1 MNGMAWPGKA
11 GLGRARRGRRG
22 SAWRGSAGQGMAGFM
37 DLQAPFPYFGGKS
50 RVADLVWR
58 RFGVVVNYVE
68 PFFGSGAVLLRRPV
82 ESTPEGNS
90 IESVN
95 DADAHVANFWRAIR
109 QDPDA
114 TADAADRPVS
124 ELDLHAVGDA
134 LFCRPSTRWPE
145 EPKDWANWLRAD
157 ETHYCPERAGCWAWF
172 LSNWI
177 GGLPSI
183 DESQNQNAAG
193 VHRQLPH
200 LGDAGR
206 GVSRQLPH
214 LGDAGTGECA
224 RRRQVLLD
232 WFSRLA
238 DRLRNVRVCCG
249 DWSRVCGPSVTG
261 AGSPCGVFLD
271 PPYSAEANRE
281 NALYST
287 ESATVAH
294 DVREWCLANGHDKRL
309 RIALC
314 GYDGEHEMPTDWEC
328 VPWKAKGGYANQSDS
343 AGRENAHRERIWF
356 SPGCLRPTK
365 HKQGVMFDD

>member
-1 MNGMAWPGKA
+1 M
-11 GLGRARRGRRG
+11 
-22 SAWRGSAGQGMAGFM
+22 SV
-37 DLQAPFPYFGGKS
+37 LQAPFAYFGGKS
-50 RVADLVWR
+50 RVSGLVWS
-58 RFGVVVNYVE
+58 RFGVVANYVE

-82 ESTPEGNS
+82 ESMPEGNS
-90 IESVN
+90 IETVN

-109 QDPDA
+109 HDPDA

-134 LFCRPSTRWPE
+134 LFIRPSNRWPE
-145 EPKDWANWLRAD
+145 EPKDWADWLRAD

-183 DESQNQNAAG
+183 DASENRNEAG
-193 VHRQLPH
+193 VHRKRPH
-200 LGDAGR
+200 LGDAGK
-206 GVSRQLPH
+206 GVSRRRPHLSNAGMGVSRKRPH
-214 LGDAGTGECA
+214 LGNAGMGECA

-232 WFSRLA
+232 WFGLLA

-271 PPYSAEANRE
+271 PPYSAEAGRDNR
-281 NALYST
+281 LYST

-294 DVREWCLANGHDKRL
+294 DVREWCLANGNDKSL

-314 GYDGEHEMPTDWEC
+314 GYEGEHDMPGWEC
-328 VPWKAKGGYANQSDS
+328 VEWKTHGGYANQGDG

-356 SPGCLRPTK
+356 SPGCIK
-365 HKQGVMFDD
+365 VSSVVQSCFNFEGEDNGQED